1 VATDISYLFSTR
13 SARTLLTSNLP
24 TDPNYDASLD
34 LTAGTLIPPSF
45 LPYTHAILPYP
56 FDPSNIFNKSIFF
69 LFKYVGG
76 DRPAVIASQ
85 RVVVREMGKLGEEE
99 DLIKQLRDL
108 PEFEVKL
115 ENDID
120 IKDRRV
126 WREKLGWIGAD
137 DVALRE
143 KI

>member
-1 VATDISYLFSTR
+1 MGDQQ
-13 SARTLLTSNLP
+13 
-24 TDPNYDASLD
+24 
-34 LTAGTLIPPSF
+34 
-45 LPYTHAILPYP
+45 AI
-56 FDPSNIFNKSIFF
+56 
-69 LFKYVGG
+69 
-76 DRPAVIASQ
+76 IASQ

-137 DVALRE
+137 DVALQE

>member
-1 VATDISYLFSTR
+1 MATDISYLFSTR

-69 LFKYVGG
+69 LFKYLVG
-76 DRPAVIASQ
+76 DQQAIIASQ

-137 DVALRE
+137 DVALQE

>member
-69 LFKYVGG
+69 LFKYLVG
-76 DRPAVIASQ
+76 DQQAIIASQ